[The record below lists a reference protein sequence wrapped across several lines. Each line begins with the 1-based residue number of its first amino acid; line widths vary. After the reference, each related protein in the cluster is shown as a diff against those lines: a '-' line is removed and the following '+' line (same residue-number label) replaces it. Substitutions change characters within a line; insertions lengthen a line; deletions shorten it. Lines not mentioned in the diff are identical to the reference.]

1 MKIFVNIPE
10 GFRNNSFITDRIK
23 KKLSDVA
30 DVCYNTTSKPLHSKE
45 LAEQLKDADAVIT
58 GWGQPL
64 MKKEDLGSVKIIAHT
79 GGTIGGIVDVDVFG
93 SGVTVLSGNNYY
105 AESVSEGVIAYM
117 LYGLRN
123 MGYYE
128 NELRSGQW
136 TWDTKTKGLL
146 NRSVGLISYGA
157 ISSRVIPK
165 LRLFTDDIR
174 VYSTHKNAELA
185 QKEGFKYA
193 ELDEIFAECDVVSV
207 HTAKNPQTIHMI
219 GKKQFELLKD
229 GALFINTSRGAVI
242 NELELIEALKNENF
256 TAVLD
261 VYEKEPL
268 EENNPLRSLK
278 NVILFP
284 HMAGPT
290 YDMRE
295 KITSA
300 LIDDLILIDK
310 GGKSS
315 NEITKEMALRM
326 TIS

>member
-1 MKIFVNIPE
+1 
-10 GFRNNSFITDRIK
+10 
-23 KKLSDVA
+23 
-30 DVCYNTTSKPLHSKE
+30 
-45 LAEQLKDADAVIT
+45 
-58 GWGQPL
+58 
-64 MKKEDLGSVKIIAHT
+64 
-79 GGTIGGIVDVDVFG
+79 
-93 SGVTVLSGNNYY
+93 
-105 AESVSEGVIAYM
+105 
-117 LYGLRN
+117 

-174 VYSTHKNAELA
+174 VYSTHKNAEIA

-242 NELELIEALKNENF
+242 KELELIEALKNKNFICRCGTGAVICSAAVRKSLDFENCSG
-256 TAVLD
+256 T
-261 VYEKEPL
+261 YRG
-268 EENNPLRSLK
+268 NR
-278 NVILFP
+278 VI
-284 HMAGPT
+284 
-290 YDMRE
+290 
-295 KITSA
+295 
-300 LIDDLILIDK
+300 
-310 GGKSS
+310 
-315 NEITKEMALRM
+315 
-326 TIS
+326 

>member
-1 MKIFVNIPE
+1 MKIFVNIPD
-10 GFRNNSFITDRIK
+10 GFRNNSFITERIK

-30 DVCYNTTSKPLHSKE
+30 DVCYNKTSKPLFSKE
-45 LAEQLKDADAVIT
+45 LAEKLKDADAVIT

-64 MKKEDLGSVKIIAHT
+64 IKKEDLGNVKIIAHT
-79 GGTIGGIVDVDVFG
+79 GGTVGGIVDLEVFD
-93 SGVTVLSGNNYY
+93 SGVTVISGNNYY

-123 MGYYE
+123 LGHYE
-128 NELRSGQW
+128 NELRSGKW
-136 TWDTKTKGLL
+136 IWDTKTKGLI

-174 VYSTHKNAELA
+174 VYSTHKSAAIAE
-185 QKEGFKYA
+185 KECFKYA
-193 ELDEIFAECDVVSV
+193 DLDEIFAECDVVSV

-219 GKKQFELLKD
+219 GKKQFDLLKD

-242 NELELIEALKNENF
+242 NELELIDAIRKKNF

-261 VYEKEPL
+261 VYEKEPID
-268 EENNPLRSLK
+268 ENNPLRSLE

-295 KITSA
+295 KITNA
-300 LIDDLILIDK
+300 LIDDLTMIEK
-310 GGKSS
+310 GGKSP
-315 NEITKEMALRM
+315 NEITKDMALRM
-326 TIS
+326 TI

>member
-1 MKIFVNIPE
+1 
-10 GFRNNSFITDRIK
+10 
-23 KKLSDVA
+23 L
-30 DVCYNTTSKPLHSKE
+30 
-45 LAEQLKDADAVIT
+45 
-58 GWGQPL
+58 
-64 MKKEDLGSVKIIAHT
+64 
-79 GGTIGGIVDVDVFG
+79 DVFD